1 MSEFA
6 VKPEVLAVIATPD
19 AAVKAAA
26 EKTTEQPT
34 AAAVL
39 DDGYPADL
47 RLPIR
52 YVKGM
57 GGDLAEARRRWI
69 DTLKVGALSMA
80 TALCFCRF

>member
-26 EKTTEQPT
+26 ENEQPTT

-39 DDGYPADL
+39 EDGYPADL
-47 RLPIR
+47 QLPIR

-57 GGDLAEARRRWI
+57 GGDLVEARRRWI
-69 DTLKVGALSMA
+69 DTLKVGALSKA

>member
-19 AAVKAAA
+19 AVVQAAA

-34 AAAVL
+34 AAAAL
-39 DDGYPADL
+39 EDGYPADL
-47 RLPIR
+47 QLPIR

-57 GGDLAEARRRWI
+57 GGDLVEARRRWI
-69 DTLKVGALSMA
+69 DTLKVGAL
-80 TALCFCRF
+80 L